1 MKQWIA
7 ALMTLAAAAAP
18 VFAAEAAAGPNTP
31 APPRDARPPAGDALT
46 EAVVRQVDLA
56 TGMIT
61 LKHGALDNVGMP
73 PMTMTF
79 KAKDIAMA
87 KRVRAG
93 DSVRVRVENVD
104 GVMTVVKL
112 EK

>member
-18 VFAAEAAAGPNTP
+18 HS
-31 APPRDARPPAGDALT
+31 PPKRRRGRTRRRRPRCGPPAGDALT

>member
-18 VFAAEAAAGPNTP
+18 AFAAEAAAGPNTP

-61 LKHGALDNVGMP
+61 LKLGALDNVGMP

-93 DSVRVRVENVD
+93 GGAIRGEKSLD
-104 GVMTVVKL
+104 GACDAL
-112 EK
+112 LF

>member
-1 MKQWIA
+1 A
-7 ALMTLAAAAAP
+7 
-18 VFAAEAAAGPNTP
+18 AAAGPNRP

-46 EAVVRQVDLA
+46 EAVVRQVELA

-61 LKHGALDNVGMP
+61 LKHGALDNVGLP

-79 KAKDIAMA
+79 QASDIALA

-93 DSVRVRVENVD
+93 DCVRVRVENVD
-104 GVMTVVKL
+104 GVM
-112 EK
+112 

>member
-7 ALMTLAAAAAP
+7 ALMTLAAAAEPA
-18 VFAAEAAAGPNTP
+18 FAAEAAAGPNTP